1 MSRQAP
7 VKAVAKWSWCGEN
20 KETDVNFVEQD
31 ILEILK
37 IIDNG
42 EKGYGT
48 SMRTKVTGYFPMKYV
63 EIIEVKESPSRKNL
77 STMTKSPSKQ
87 SIRAD
92 RSITPPPLSNS
103 SSHDKHN
110 SNQRSHHY
118 TNQLEQEIQN
128 IQREL
133 FAMKEQAQLEKL
145 SQRLRDRTVQQE
157 EQQQHQQQQQ
167 QHSHRSELVH
177 SSSGNLSRYANERG
191 IITPPSFNT
200 PPSKLHGFNSGS
212 GSTPRKNECY
222 SSSSNGNS
230 NSSVFAKNS
239 EGSESDEYSS
249 DEELPPIPPKVDGM
263 RQFRDLGLNPPLPPL
278 PDEAI
283 ADSKSSSSSGGYRYP
298 LENSEF
304 QSSQQRNLPHFTST
318 YSQAILDSSTSS
330 TNTGRSS
337 YFGHSDFSATS
348 AGSFSRHQDQ
358 KYQEQLR
365 LFQESGT
372 NQRERQELLSSLTDS
387 KSNKNPNLLKMF
399 FPGSSKKR
407 QQLTLDEK
415 IFAQN
420 SAVLQNDE
428 RKKNLSRVNLDSAVA
443 FEHFESPLTD
453 HSLISSN
460 KTIGRDGYSMN
471 ESYVTYNSRSN
482 RAHSSSPSPSP
493 SPYPELLDLERTRTH
508 TSRDRAIRKAKA
520 TSEDCCLILEPH
532 KSITRLNTN
541 EVTPGGSK
549 IEIDSTPLGHVDNF
563 MKRVSHETYA
573 TPDIIL
579 DSQINDKF
587 ANDVEKIRALYI
599 YCIERFDIVSSPP
612 NEEIRSK
619 PPHNMEEIIQ
629 MRRCTAH
636 QLTWIFY
643 AMALRM
649 KLEVEIILGYY
660 KTPFDYHNAY
670 ANSGTTP
677 RSNSTSRNKGNNN
690 AVSIN
695 HSWISV
701 YLGNEFRFID
711 IALGNPSNPIHSLFN
726 YSESDLDNNTEY
738 YFLSRPLEIVHTHVP
753 IHIDNQHVTP
763 PIDTNIQISL
773 PPLYPAFLNNGFSFH
788 KFDQSL
794 LRLHDFEIAE
804 LDFVIPKDFIIEAFV
819 EKHDNGKS
827 HNSDANRALVQI
839 YWRKG
844 RRIAKIKAVVPPMT
858 PIAFIAVYAAI
869 EGSDN
874 LPLAVSLP
882 IYHQGKDKPLSW
894 VRVDNY
900 FDNLKNF
907 EYYIKQPQVYN
918 LPSKET
924 FEFSIIRYHVKRL
937 DSERPFALYL
947 ISPRGDYYPFDNQD
961 IDNSQMSV
969 WEQQIQLKEEGKWKL
984 IAPSDDNSKWCTIAE
999 WNCVSY

>member
-1 MSRQAP
+1 MSRQSP
-7 VKAVAKWSWCGEN
+7 VKAIAKWSWCGEN

-31 ILEILK
+31 ILEIIK

-42 EKGYGT
+42 ETGYGT
-48 SMRTKVTGYFPMKYV
+48 SMRTKITGYFPMKYV

-77 STMTKSPSKQ
+77 NIMTKSPSKQ

-92 RSITPPPLSNS
+92 RSIAPPPLPHS

-110 SNQRSHHY
+110 SSQRNHQY

-133 FAMKEQAQLEKL
+133 SAMKEQAQLDKL
-145 SQRLRDRTVQQE
+145 SQRLRDLNVQQA
-157 EQQQHQQQQQ
+157 EQQQQQKQQQQ
-167 QHSHRSELVH
+167 QHFQRPELVH
-177 SSSGNLSRYANERG
+177 SSSGNLSRYTNERG
-191 IITPPSFNT
+191 SVTPQSFNT
-200 PPSKLHGFNSGS
+200 PPSKIHSFNNGS
-212 GSTPRKNECY
+212 GSTPRKNEYY

-239 EGSESDEYSS
+239 EDSESDDYSS
-249 DEELPPIPPKVDGM
+249 DEEIPPIPSKGDGM
-263 RQFRDLGLNPPLPPL
+263 RQFRDLDLNPPLPPL

-283 ADSKSSSSSGGYRYP
+283 ANSKLNSSRGNRYL
-298 LENSEF
+298 LENGGEF
-304 QSSQQRNLPHFTST
+304 QSSQHSNLPHFSST

-358 KYQEQLR
+358 KYQEQLK
-365 LFQESGT
+365 LFQESGA
-372 NQRERQELLSSLTDS
+372 NPRERQELLSSLNDS
-387 KSNKNPNLLKMF
+387 KSNKSPNLLKKF

-415 IFAQN
+415 IFAQS

-428 RKKNLSRVNLDSAVA
+428 RKRNLNRINLDTAIA
-443 FEHFESPLTD
+443 FEQFESPLTD
-453 HSLISSN
+453 RTLISN
-460 KTIGRDGYSMN
+460 NETIVRDGYLMN
-471 ESYVTYNSRSN
+471 ESYVSYNSRSN
-482 RAHSSSPSPSP
+482 NRSHSPSPSP
-493 SPYPELLDLERTRTH
+493 SPSPFPELLDLERTRTH
-508 TSRDRAIRKAKA
+508 TSRDRAIRKNKA

-563 MKRVSHETYA
+563 MKRLSHETYA

-579 DSQINDKF
+579 DSQINEKF
-587 ANDVEKIRALYI
+587 ANDIEKIRALYI

-619 PPHNMEEIIQ
+619 PPHNIEEIIQ

-677 RSNSTSRNKGNNN
+677 GSNSTSKNKGNNS
-690 AVSIN
+690 AVTIN
-695 HSWISV
+695 HSWISI

-726 YSESDLDNNTEY
+726 YSEMDLDNNTEY
-738 YFLSRPLEIVHTHVP
+738 YFLSRPLEIVYTHVP

-763 PIDTNIQISL
+763 PIDTNIQTSL

-804 LDFVIPKDFIIEAFV
+804 LDFVIPKDFIMEAFV
-819 EKHDNGKS
+819 ERNGNGKS
-827 HNSDANRALVQI
+827 HHNEANRALVQI

-894 VRVDNY
+894 VRVDND
-900 FDNLKNF
+900 FNNLKNF
-907 EYYIKQPQVYN
+907 EYYVKQPQVYN

-924 FEFSIIRYHVKRL
+924 FEFSIIRYHVKNIET
-937 DSERPFALYL
+937 ERPFALYL
-947 ISPRGDYYPFDNQD
+947 ISPRGEYYPFDYQD
-961 IDNSQMSV
+961 IDNPQMSI
-969 WEQQIQLKEEGKWKL
+969 WEQQIQLREEGKWKL

-999 WNCVSY
+999 WNCF